1 MIYTP
6 SKGSMWD
13 PSIIWH
19 ERTYH
24 LFSMQSKWMWHAVSP
39 DGVHW
44 SDAGPAVHDPDPR
57 WYDDTKTGRWDCI
70 WAIPKAG
77 EQGYWGYLTARPSS
91 KTRGIRSGARG
102 ACSQHDAG
110 QGVRQIH

>member
-13 PSIIWH
+13 PSIISH
-19 ERTYH
+19 EGTYH

-44 SDAGPAVHDPDPR
+44 SDAG
-57 WYDDTKTGRWDCI
+57 
-70 WAIPKAG
+70 
-77 EQGYWGYLTARPSS
+77 
-91 KTRGIRSGARG
+91 
-102 ACSQHDAG
+102 